1 MTRSP
6 SRYSLSMRWYGPA
19 TSAVMYDGSRSV
31 GANRQVALP
40 RPTGSGSGVGWLDT
54 TCQSAGAVTVNA
66 KVALR
71 SGCSKTVNIRRESAT
86 SNCV

>member
-1 MTRSP
+1 
-6 SRYSLSMRWYGPA
+6 
-19 TSAVMYDGSRSV
+19 MYDESRSV
-31 GANRQVALP
+31 GGNTQAALP
-40 RPTGSGSGVGWLDT
+40 SPTGSGSGVGWLET

-66 KVALR
+66 KVAFR